1 MMKNLVILMLLAG
14 LAACSMQP
22 AVTATNKEPEILTVQ
37 KDGTMILNDR
47 TMNEKDVIIYPDG
60 FGGERAAVRVHVPLK
75 KTDFY
80 RDTIRVHRE
89 EIAEDPSIKQN

>member
-1 MMKNLVILMLLAG
+1 MKILVILMLLAG

-37 KDGTMILNDR
+37 KDGTMILNNR
-47 TMNEKDVIIYPDG
+47 TMNEKDVIIYQDG

-75 KTDFY
+75 SDFY

-89 EIAEDPSIKQN
+89 EIAEDPSIQQN